1 MRSDMTAPDF
11 KIRDKVE
18 RQKLH
23 NVMKEAYTEVLLNF
37 GDRLM
42 NKNIILLI
50 IEHFKGDVTDD
61 VVCFIPRKFTT
72 EKRRKARVE
81 GANVCIEA
89 YLNIIPRSLAK
100 HRGGESLVPTNCIH
114 TKNARSCLA

>member
-1 MRSDMTAPDF
+1 
-11 KIRDKVE
+11 
-18 RQKLH
+18 
-23 NVMKEAYTEVLLNF
+23 MKEAYTEVLLNF

-50 IEHFKGDVTDD
+50 IEHFAPNSSKDFVDPKGDVTDD